1 MWDKQIK
8 HSLDQQDLC
17 QHAERGRSQLK
28 GAGRRRVGEGGH
40 HAVNNIRH
48 QAQQNQRGDQHQP
61 RLPPEAH
68 RPPGRTSLEQVLDRR
83 KEERKV
89 SWPHRKNHFTGLSAA
104 LTLWLKS
111 CREVDPSLWWRPT
124 QLVRSCGCLS
134 WEAVVFESLFF
145 CVIVYFVRLLPRP
158 GLSCNP
164 DFDLQE
170 TFSILWHHQLKKPP
184 QRHFCRVICPLK
196 WLLLRA
202 VT

>member
-83 KEERKV
+83 KEETEKV

-124 QLVRSCGCLS
+124 TCEVMWLVVLRSCSSVLLCILYVCYLGQVSLVILILISTRLFLFCGIINSKNRHNATSVESSAPSSGCCYVLS
-134 WEAVVFESLFF
+134 
-145 CVIVYFVRLLPRP
+145 RR
-158 GLSCNP
+158 
-164 DFDLQE
+164 
-170 TFSILWHHQLKKPP
+170 
-184 QRHFCRVICPLK
+184 
-196 WLLLRA
+196 
-202 VT
+202 